1 MRSYIHVHRWTGRT
15 ARGSCSPR
23 AVRYLVGA
31 ACAVAAASAAQ
42 GQQPPADRLP
52 AVSRLTSIIRESNP
66 ELAFRRAAVSAS
78 EARANAVGRGS
89 PAALSAEIEE
99 VPSGL
104 DPGNAQS
111 MRLEL
116 SKDFLPGGLRRAQ
129 RAAAQNDV
137 DRARAEL
144 NLAERALDARVTRL
158 LVHAVA
164 EAAIAQRLAAEDSLL
179 RGAEEGVRVRFAVGD
194 ARYVDV
200 LRLRT
205 ERLRVQSDVAS
216 ALTEA
221 RSGRRSLIAL
231 ANPGAA
237 SDSVTLLVDAI
248 IREGYGSSIFA
259 VLGAPPTLDSLISI
273 SAALRLAEIE
283 VRRAR
288 STLQVVRAEQ
298 RPAIGASLGVQRF
311 ATEAGSFAV
320 GPSAGVAISL
330 PFTARRSTRAAS
342 LVAAREV
349 AAAEA
354 WQRSVHVAVRN
365 QLASG
370 LDRYE
375 SARSRT
381 SLFDAALLAGAR
393 DERESAVAAF
403 RTGQLSLLE
412 LLDFERAL
420 SRAEVARLESYI
432 EAADAIAD
440 VITQVAEPM
449 SRVESPVTSGGS
461 R

>member
-1 MRSYIHVHRWTGRT
+1 MRSYIHVHRWGGRT
-15 ARGSCSPR
+15 ARCSCSAR
-23 AVRYLVGA
+23 AVRHLIAA
-31 ACAVAAASAAQ
+31 ACLFAATSAAQ
-42 GQQPPADRLP
+42 GQEGATDTLSTAGRLKF
-52 AVSRLTSIIRESNP
+52 LIRESSP

-78 EARANAVGRGS
+78 EAGVNAVGWGP
-89 PAALSAEIEE
+89 PAALSAEVEE

-104 DPGNAQS
+104 DLANAQS

-116 SKDFLPGGLRRAQ
+116 SKDFLPAALRRAR
-129 RAAAQNDV
+129 RAAAQNAV
-137 DRARAEL
+137 ARARTEL

-164 EAAIAQRLAAEDSLL
+164 EGAIAQRLAAEDSLL
-179 RGAEEGVRVRFAVGD
+179 RAAEEGVRVRFAVGD

-216 ALTEA
+216 ALVEA
-221 RSGRRSLIAL
+221 RSDRRSLIAL
-231 ANPGAA
+231 ADVGAA
-237 SDSVTLLVDAI
+237 SDSITVLVDAL
-248 IREGYGSSIFA
+248 IREGYRSPIFA
-259 VLGAPPTLDSLISI
+259 VLSAPPDLDSLIAMSG
-273 SAALRLAEIE
+273 ALRLAEIQ
-283 VRRAR
+283 VAHAR
-288 STLQVVRAEQ
+288 SALQIVRAER

-311 ATEAGSFAV
+311 ATEEGGFAV
-320 GPSAGVAISL
+320 GPSAGVSISL
-330 PFTARRSTRAAS
+330 PFTAGRSSRAAS
-342 LVAAREV
+342 LAAEREV

-354 WQRSVHVAVRN
+354 WQRSVHSSVRSE
-365 QLASG
+365 LASG

-375 SARSRT
+375 SAQARV
-381 SLFDAALLAGAR
+381 SLFDAALLTGAR

-403 RTGQLSLLE
+403 RTGQLSLVE

-420 SRAEVARLESYI
+420 SRAEVTRLESYI

-440 VITQVAEPM
+440 LITQLAEPT
-449 SRVESPVTSGGS
+449 SRVESPLTREGS